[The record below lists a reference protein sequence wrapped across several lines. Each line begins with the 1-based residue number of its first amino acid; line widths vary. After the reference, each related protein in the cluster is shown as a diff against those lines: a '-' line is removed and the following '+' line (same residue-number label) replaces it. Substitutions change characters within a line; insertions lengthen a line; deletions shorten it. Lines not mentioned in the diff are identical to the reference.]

1 MSKKA
6 SGHAGKRVVTIR
18 ANKRDIGNLRR
29 QIEAAFRSDCSRMS
43 IRPGDGWLR
52 VTCQP
57 EHVEPLRELAQVAG
71 AQLKVM

>member
-6 SGHAGKRVVTIR
+6 SGHGDRCVVTIHAR
-18 ANKRDIGNLRR
+18 KRDIGNLRR
-29 QIEAAFRSDCSRMS
+29 RIEAAFRSDCSRMS

-57 EHVEPLRELAQVAG
+57 EHVEPLSELARDVG
-71 AQLKVM
+71 AQLKVV